1 VAIPEARELMRTI
14 LVPML
19 LVGLVAAAR
28 SAPPAGFTANVAVAE
43 PTRLDWTFTVT
54 NRSLREPPAEYLG
67 KGYDSTKQKYDLYLP
82 ARKDAKQPVGA
93 IVFVSAGNDA
103 GGWKAFE
110 PACKEL
116 GLAFVAVRNA
126 GNDVPPPKR
135 CRIVLDCLDD
145 LRRLVP
151 IDPDRTY
158 LSGFSGGGRM
168 ACGIAFALPE
178 HFGGVLPLGA
188 GGDLR
193 AEPWLRHRAID
204 RLSAALITG
213 TTDFNRGEVERW
225 KGPFW
230 AGIGIRA
237 KVWTVP
243 NHGHAMP
250 PAATLT
256 EAVKWLDEGKV
267 RRTIAAKK
275 FPTTRSSATSTPT
288 REEFAKAVL
297 EEGRTLLDDRA
308 TLHRGLM
315 QLKGVYERWPDTD
328 SGKAALKT
336 LTEYEAKPQK
346 PWEADDAA
354 ELRKQ
359 VLAEARSLGDYAVNG
374 VPAGSPYEKSRP
386 MMAAKAIQLW
396 EALLDDDPKAEYAKD
411 GRKALAELRPLAK

>member
-1 VAIPEARELMRTI
+1 
-14 LVPML
+14 
-19 LVGLVAAAR
+19 
-28 SAPPAGFTANVAVAE
+28 
-43 PTRLDWTFTVT
+43 
-54 NRSLREPPAEYLG
+54 
-67 KGYDSTKQKYDLYLP
+67 
-82 ARKDAKQPVGA
+82 
-93 IVFVSAGNDA
+93 
-103 GGWKAFE
+103 
-110 PACKEL
+110 
-116 GLAFVAVRNA
+116 
-126 GNDVPPPKR
+126 
-135 CRIVLDCLDD
+135 
-145 LRRLVP
+145 VP

-188 GGDLR
+188 GGI
-193 AEPWLRHRAID
+193 AWPWF
-204 RLSAALITG
+204 G
-213 TTDFNRGEVERW
+213 TVHTFARM
-225 KGPFW
+225 P
-230 AGIGIRA
+230 
-237 KVWTVP
+237 
-243 NHGHAMP
+243 MP